1 MVPEHRK
8 AEIVTSLEAEI
19 NAAGRACVERLVM
32 SAVAVLS
39 LTPSFSEVPAVANR
53 FSGFCGTMKK
63 PLKRLR
69 TLALGFARR

>member
-1 MVPEHRK
+1 
-8 AEIVTSLEAEI
+8 
-19 NAAGRACVERLVM
+19 M